1 MEIQERIVTKA
12 HELFMR
18 YGVRSVSMDE
28 IANHLGMSK
37 KTIYQFFSDKDALV
51 EAVIDIEINSSMQN
65 CEHYRNKSE
74 NPVHEICIATDMIME
89 LLKNRSASLA
99 YDLEKYHTG
108 AFRKITEYKNK
119 FIYEVIKSN
128 LDKGKEEGLYRQE
141 INTEILAR
149 YRLATVFLL
158 FNPEIFPS
166 GKNDLS
172 HVIEEITDNFLRGIV
187 TGKGLKLIQKY
198 KQQRL
203 KHKTTTV

>member
-65 CEHYRNKSE
+65 CERYRNKSE
-74 NPVHEICIATDMIME
+74 NPVHEIFIATDMIME
-89 LLKNRSASLA
+89 LLKNRSASLV

-108 AFRKITEYKNK
+108 AFRKITEHKNK

-128 LDKGKEEGLYRQE
+128 LDKGKEEDLYRQE
-141 INTEILAR
+141 INTGILAR

-198 KQQRL
+198 KQLRL